1 MGGDVRILIAALS
14 FAFFVVCPRM
24 AGITSLIAKSTGLD
38 LIKVTV
44 IGTLVAIP
52 LVVAMVL
59 IFSRYG
65 LIAAL
70 AFAVLTD
77 FLSALAMKEIS
88 PKAGIETLVIALFV
102 LIGAKVATY
111 ISKFI

>member
-1 MGGDVRILIAALS
+1 MKLLIAALA
-14 FAFFVVCPRM
+14 FAFFIICPRM
-24 AGITSLIAKSTGLD
+24 AGITSLIARSAGLD

-44 IGTLVAIP
+44 LGSLVAIP

-70 AFAVLTD
+70 AFAVFTD
-77 FLSALAMKEIS
+77 VLSALAMREIS
-88 PKAGIETLVIALFV
+88 LKAGIETLVIALFV
-102 LIGAKVATY
+102 LIGVKVAALSRIAT
-111 ISKFI
+111 KNK